1 MRKRFNMLKT
11 RVSSFISKDFSW
23 LCVSFDGLI
32 CLKIYVWFTRVILR
46 SQLEVRRQQHKPKN
60 YCFQVKLCKICK
72 IYLKKLFLQ
81 NVLVFIDLFYRYYYP
96 RYFIYSD
103 CMWRHVCTTYNSITF
118 RWSTEKKL
126 FFL

>member
-11 RVSSFISKDFSW
+11 WVFTFISKDFSW

-46 SQLEVRRQQHKPKN
+46 SQLEVRRQQHQPKN

-81 NVLVFIDLFYRYYYP
+81 NVLVFIDLFYRYYL

-103 CMWRHVCTTYNSITF
+103 CMQRHVCTTCNSITF